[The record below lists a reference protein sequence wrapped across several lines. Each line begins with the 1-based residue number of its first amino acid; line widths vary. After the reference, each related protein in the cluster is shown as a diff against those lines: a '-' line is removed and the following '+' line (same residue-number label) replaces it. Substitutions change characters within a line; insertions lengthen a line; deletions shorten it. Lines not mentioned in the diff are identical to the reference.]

1 MFRIIKISLIL
12 SLVFLIQNTYAQ
24 VIPDGIA
31 FQAVAKDASG
41 NAAANRTIYVKI
53 EVLEGTDKG
62 PSILLESHTVT
73 SNNDGIFTVN
83 IGKGTRISGVTSLL
97 YLDWRNKLYF
107 VNLKMAI
114 SPTLPTPGWNL
125 DNEYVDLGT
134 TQIWSVPYSF
144 TSYRS
149 IVADSS
155 STITG
160 ILPGVKGGTGVANT
174 GRIIKLN
181 GDLEL
186 SGSGNLKFNT
196 TGNTILDLPTIGKLI
211 TSSSSDSLT
220 NKTLVSPFLIGKPI
234 AVNPLTTSNDN
245 SIATTSF
252 VNNLLKSDS
261 NSVNIKI
268 SQLALNNKDSIDK
281 KLNISDTA
289 LMLSQRF
296 KRDTSSLSN
305 RINLKVNT
313 LNATIDSSLTI
324 NGGGIITDSIYVKK
338 TAKFDSTVFISKKT
352 TINDSLK
359 IRGNVLIDSNLYVG
373 GKLTVGSGFDFRD
386 SLTVGRG
393 ARIDSSLL
401 LKGKLLLNDSLLVR
415 KNARID
421 SNLYIGGKLTVASG
435 FDFRDSLTVGRGARI
450 DSSLL
455 LKGKLYLKDSLIA
468 SGNVRIDS
476 NLNVGKK
483 ALIKDSL
490 SVLGYTRLGDSLSV
504 GGYARIGD
512 SLTVRGDA
520 TIGNNLTVLGKL
532 TVGSGL
538 TFKDSL
544 VVTRGARIDSSLLV
558 KGGINV
564 LGVSTLNDS
573 LFIKGVSVLSKIK
586 YDSTVLATRIGV
598 AETKSSADSILFV
611 NRLVTDSTVI
621 TTKLRS
627 DSTTI
632 TSKVRLDSTA
642 ITTKLRGDST
652 VITSKVRLDST
663 DIATKVRLDSIA
675 ITLKVRG
682 DSTVL
687 ATRIGVA
694 EVKSSADSTL
704 FVNRLVTD
712 STVITTKLRSDSTA
726 ITSKLRLDSTAI
738 TTKLRS
744 DSTDI
749 ATKVRLDSTAI
760 SSKVR
765 LDSIAITLKVR
776 GDSTVLATR
785 IGVAET
791 KSSADST
798 LFVNRLVTDS
808 TVITTKLRSDSTAIT
823 SKVRLDSTAIT
834 SKVRLDSTVITS
846 KVRADSTVLATRIG
860 VAETKSSAD
869 STLFVNRLVTDSS
882 DITTKLRSDSTTINR
897 SLVDSVSVLNAR
909 INLKVNI
916 ADTAAMLSNRIGR
929 DTLSLSNRINTLSS
943 TTSTGKLSVS
953 DTAAMLSNY
962 ARKFTKD
969 FTVHLGNQTVGNISV
984 PKTLG
989 KYTSG
994 STVPATGKTLDE
1006 LFADISTEKV
1016 PPVYSRPTILL
1027 LSTPTSGYIELG
1039 STFNVTFASTF
1050 TQNQGGAKTGT
1061 TYKRGSTSLAGSSDI
1076 VANVSSPLS
1085 YTVEATYANAPVLN
1099 NNLGEADSTGIFTSG
1114 TATSAAIV
1122 FTPKLKKYWGA
1133 SSTTN
1138 PTDIEIIGSN
1148 TIGTDCD
1155 WANSSAMSS
1164 FSIPVSGTKY
1174 IFFAFPASLT
1184 DISNISV
1191 GGFDSF
1197 NAFNKITRNVVN
1209 ASGHTESYNIYVS
1222 KNLSS
1227 ETISNIIIN

>member
-1 MFRIIKISLIL
+1 MRSTELGPNYDNIL
-12 SLVFLIQNTYAQ
+12 ANLCSM
-24 VIPDGIA
+24 VIHHQKQDPDEYGMVAACVVDPDG
-31 FQAVAKDASG
+31 
-41 NAAANRTIYVKI
+41 N
-53 EVLEGTDKG
+53 EV
-62 PSILLESHTVT
+62 
-73 SNNDGIFTVN
+73 
-83 IGKGTRISGVTSLL
+83 
-97 YLDWRNKLYF
+97 Y
-107 VNLKMAI
+107 
-114 SPTLPTPGWNL
+114 
-125 DNEYVDLGT
+125 
-134 TQIWSVPYSF
+134 
-144 TSYRS
+144 
-149 IVADSS
+149 
-155 STITG
+155 
-160 ILPGVKGGTGVANT
+160 
-174 GRIIKLN
+174 
-181 GDLEL
+181 
-186 SGSGNLKFNT
+186 
-196 TGNTILDLPTIGKLI
+196 
-211 TSSSSDSLT
+211 
-220 NKTLVSPFLIGKPI
+220 
-234 AVNPLTTSNDN
+234 
-245 SIATTSF
+245 
-252 VNNLLKSDS
+252 
-261 NSVNIKI
+261 
-268 SQLALNNKDSIDK
+268 
-281 KLNISDTA
+281 
-289 LMLSQRF
+289 
-296 KRDTSSLSN
+296 
-305 RINLKVNT
+305 
-313 LNATIDSSLTI
+313 
-324 NGGGIITDSIYVKK
+324 
-338 TAKFDSTVFISKKT
+338 
-352 TINDSLK
+352 
-359 IRGNVLIDSNLYVG
+359 
-373 GKLTVGSGFDFRD
+373 
-386 SLTVGRG
+386 
-393 ARIDSSLL
+393 
-401 LKGKLLLNDSLLVR
+401 
-415 KNARID
+415 
-421 SNLYIGGKLTVASG
+421 
-435 FDFRDSLTVGRGARI
+435 
-450 DSSLL
+450 
-455 LKGKLYLKDSLIA
+455 
-468 SGNVRIDS
+468 
-476 NLNVGKK
+476 
-483 ALIKDSL
+483 
-490 SVLGYTRLGDSLSV
+490 
-504 GGYARIGD
+504 
-512 SLTVRGDA
+512 
-520 TIGNNLTVLGKL
+520 
-532 TVGSGL
+532 
-538 TFKDSL
+538 
-544 VVTRGARIDSSLLV
+544 
-558 KGGINV
+558 GINHV
-564 LGVSTLNDS
+564 NHSGKHIHAERAAIDNYLGQFGELDP
-573 LFIKGVSVLSKIK
+573 
-586 YDSTVLATRIGV
+586 
-598 AETKSSADSILFV
+598 
-611 NRLVTDSTVI
+611 DSTVI

-627 DSTTI
+627 DST
-632 TSKVRLDSTA
+632 S
-642 ITTKLRGDST
+642 
-652 VITSKVRLDST
+652 
-663 DIATKVRLDSIA
+663 
-675 ITLKVRG
+675 
-682 DSTVL
+682 
-687 ATRIGVA
+687 
-694 EVKSSADSTL
+694 
-704 FVNRLVTD
+704 
-712 STVITTKLRSDSTA
+712 

-808 TVITTKLRSDSTAIT
+808 TVITSKVRGDSTLLATRIGVAEVKSSADSTLFVNRLVTDSTVITTKLRS
-823 SKVRLDSTAIT
+823 DSTAIT